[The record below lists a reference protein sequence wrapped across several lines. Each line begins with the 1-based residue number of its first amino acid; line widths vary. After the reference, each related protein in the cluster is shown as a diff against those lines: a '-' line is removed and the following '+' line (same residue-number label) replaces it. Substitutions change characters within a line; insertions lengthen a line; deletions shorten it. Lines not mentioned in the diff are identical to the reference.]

1 MLTRASLALLPLLAA
16 CAPSA
21 PEPLYAGDANLLLG
35 TGPAAA
41 PAPATAPMEGVLF
54 ISPLKSRFSYLLDGE
69 GNELHKWESPYFP
82 GAGVQLQEDGS
93 LLRCG
98 RLVDPPTFVAGG
110 QGGRLQRIAWDGTLL
125 WDFEF
130 STESHL
136 HHHDATMMP
145 NGHVLLI
152 AWERLTK
159 EDALARGR
167 DPELQ
172 KDEEF
177 WPDWVLEIVPEGATG
192 GKIVWEWHAWDH
204 VIQDYDKSKEFF
216 GEVAAHPE
224 LIDINGDRPRVQKT
238 DEEKAAEAEKM
249 AAVGYAGDTP
259 PPPPPAA
266 APAEAAPP
274 VAAAA
279 PADGAA
285 PAEGAPPAD
294 GVAPADGAPPA
305 DGGPPKGPPGRPG
318 READWMHSNSIA
330 YHPELD
336 LIALSVRRFSE
347 AWVIDHSTTTAE
359 AATHAGGRHGK
370 GGDLLYRW
378 GNPRAH
384 GAGGDADQKL
394 FVQHHV
400 QWVPQGFPGA
410 GNFICFNN
418 GEKRADGDY
427 SSIEEWRMPIT
438 ADGRITLGPAEPV
451 WRYVAEKKEDFFSPF
466 ISGVQRLPNGSTLIT
481 EGITGRLLE
490 VASDG
495 KIVWE
500 WTNTYGGE
508 EEPKDDGPSA
518 RVPPKAQFRAFKYPP
533 THPVA
538 RMVAGR

>member
-1 MLTRASLALLPLLAA
+1 MPPTRPIALAALALAAA
-16 CAPSA
+16 CAPAKSPA
-21 PEPLYAGDANLLLG
+21 RYPSDADLLMG
-35 TGPAAA
+35 SGPAAA

-54 ISPLKSRFSYLLDGE
+54 IAPLKSRFSYLLDGE
-69 GNELHKWESPYFP
+69 GKELHKWESAYFP
-82 GAGVQLQEDGS
+82 GAGVQLQPDGS

-110 QGGRLQRIAWDGTLL
+110 QGGRLQHIAWDGTLL
-125 WDFEF
+125 WDYEF
-130 STESHL
+130 STEDYL

-152 AWERLTK
+152 AWERRTK
-159 EDALARGR
+159 DEALARGR

-172 KDEEF
+172 EDEEF
-177 WPDWVLEIVPEGATG
+177 WPDWIVEIVPEGATG

-204 VIQDYDKSKEFF
+204 IIQDYDKSKELF
-216 GEVAAHPE
+216 GELAAHPE
-224 LIDINGDRPRVQKT
+224 LININGDRPRVEKT
-238 DEEKAAEAEKM
+238 KEEEAAEAEQM
-249 AAVGYAGDTP
+249 AALGYAGDTP

-266 APAEAAPP
+266 EAPP
-274 VAAAA
+274 PTEV
-279 PADGAA
+279 PSADALPG
-285 PAEGAPPAD
+285 E
-294 GVAPADGAPPA
+294 
-305 DGGPPKGPPGRPG
+305 GPPPEGPPPGRPG
-318 READWMHSNSIA
+318 RKADWMHSNAIA

-336 LIALSVRRFSE
+336 LIALSVRRFNE

-359 AATHAGGRHGK
+359 AAGHTGGRHGQ

-384 GAGGDADQKL
+384 GAGGDEDQKL

-400 QWVPQGFPGA
+400 QWVPQGYPGA
-410 GNFICFNN
+410 GNFLVFNN

-427 SSIEEWRMPIT
+427 SSIEEWRMPIS
-438 ADGRITLGPAEPV
+438 ADGLITLGPAEPV
-451 WRYVAEKKEDFFSPF
+451 WRFVAEKKEDFYSPF
-466 ISGVQRLPNGSTLIT
+466 ISGVQRLQNGSTLIT

-518 RVPPKAQFRAFKYPP
+518 RVPPKAQFRAFKYPLD
-533 THPVA
+533 HPVA
-538 RMVAGR
+538 VKALGK